1 MRQEIKL
8 GSWRKIAVITLYRKA
23 TVGPAEKMAV
33 MIKFGEWV
41 GVSKEGNG
49 LILLNVGLV
58 CNNLP
63 PRANRSVCAVEVI

>member
-1 MRQEIKL
+1 MI
-8 GSWRKIAVITLYRKA
+8 
-23 TVGPAEKMAV
+23 GPAEKFAV
-33 MIKFGEWV
+33 MIEWGEGA

>member
-8 GSWRKIAVITLYRKA
+8 GSWRKIAAITLYRKA
-23 TVGPAEKMAV
+23 MIGPAEKFAV
-33 MIKFGEWV
+33 MIEWGEGA
-41 GVSKEGNG
+41 GVSKEGRG

-63 PRANRSVCAVEVI
+63 PCANRSV

>member
-1 MRQEIKL
+1 MRQEIQL
-8 GSWRKIAVITLYRKA
+8 GSWRKIADLTLYRKA
-23 TVGPAEKMAV
+23 MIGPAEKNGGDDRLWRVA
-33 MIKFGEWV
+33 

-63 PRANRSVCAVEVI
+63 PCANRLV